1 MTRVVGVHGIG
12 NYRPGE
18 SAREA
23 AVRLA
28 AIWDTALDRG
38 HTAAGHDGP
47 ARRAPRDMRV
57 AYYADLLHAAGRQS
71 GPADLESLDG
81 FERELLDAWLAE
93 LPLPGNTAAGR
104 ATWAPRQA
112 VSWLARTRFPGRT
125 VTEWFVATFVREV
138 ATYLRADAGVRD
150 AVRDHVARVI
160 DEHRADV
167 VIAHSLGSV
176 VAYEALW
183 RHQHLTVPSLI
194 TLGSPLALP
203 HAVLHRLDPAPVP
216 SGAPGSSGLPQG
228 ARPPGVRHWTNLADP
243 GDIVA
248 IPPRGVGRHFDRVD
262 VDEHTVINAFDF
274 HTVRNYLASPLV
286 ARALL
291 WETG

>member
-1 MTRVVGVHGIG
+1 MRVVGVHGIG

-18 SAREA
+18 SAPEA
-23 AVRLA
+23 AAHLA
-28 AIWDTALDRG
+28 EIWDTALDRG
-38 HTAAGHDGP
+38 RTAAGRAGPGPGP
-47 ARRAPRDMRV
+47 ARDVRV
-57 AYYADLLHAAGRQS
+57 AYYADLLHASGRQS

-81 FERELLDAWLAE
+81 FEREILDAWLSE
-93 LPLPGNTAAGR
+93 LPLPDNAAAGR

-138 ATYLRADAGVRD
+138 ATYLRADTGVRD
-150 AVRDHVARVI
+150 AVRERVARVI
-160 DEHRADV
+160 EEHRAEV

-183 RHQHLTVPSLI
+183 KHPHLTVPSLI

-203 HAVLHRLDPAPVP
+203 HAIFPRLDPAPAP
-216 SGAPGSSGLPQG
+216 SG

-248 IPPRGVGRHFDRVD
+248 IPPRGVGRCFDRVD
-262 VDEHTVINAFDF
+262 VDGHTVIDAFDF
-274 HTVRNYLASPLV
+274 HTVRNYLAAPQV
-286 ARALL
+286 ARALPR
-291 WETG
+291 ETG